1 MKTRLYILLA
11 LISFS
16 VTAQKAVVNSAKLEE
31 IKAYLKHVE
40 DNDALLGSV
49 SVFEN
54 DKELL
59 NRSFGTIPASP
70 ATKYQVGSISKL
82 FTAVLIAQLVEE
94 HKMDLNEPLAAY
106 FPKMPG
112 ASSIK
117 LSNLLNHTGGLQDFV
132 VKQDS
137 LKYWL
142 KKPVSQQAILDEI
155 ARQGV
160 AFQPGDSI
168 SYSNSGYYLLA
179 RILEQKYQKPY
190 ETILAEKITTPF
202 GLKNTFS
209 LNGETAYEDT
219 AVSYEKKDG
228 NWVKLEEF
236 YFPNVQGVGD
246 IISTVYDLN
255 SFLSALFNHKI
266 LKEETLKGM
275 LPKDGDWFGLGI
287 MKAPFYDH
295 IAYGHGGD
303 TYGTHAVTSYN
314 PEHKLGITYVV
325 NGEGYPTNDFAIGL
339 LSIIYDKDYSLPE
352 LTEYTPDTVYY
363 DAYSGTYSS
372 PELPIA
378 ITVFQK
384 DGALRAQ
391 GEGQSSFVLTPKSKH
406 AFAYVKAGI
415 NITFDPD
422 AETFVFEQGGQQ
434 FELKK
439 N

>member
-1 MKTRLYILLA
+1 MKTLLYIVLV

-16 VTAQKAVVNSAKLEE
+16 VTAQKPVVNSAKLEE
-31 IKAYLKHVE
+31 IKSYLKHFE

-59 NRSFGTIPASP
+59 NQSFGAIPASRT
-70 ATKYQVGSISKL
+70 TKYQVGSISKM
-82 FTAVLIAQLVEE
+82 FTAVLIGQLVEE
-94 HKMDLNEPLAAY
+94 HKMDLNEPLATY

-117 LSNLLNHTGGLQDFV
+117 LSNLLNHTSGLQNFV

-168 SYSNSGYYLLA
+168 SYSNSGYYLLT
-179 RILEQKYQKPY
+179 RILEQKYKKPY
-190 ETILAEKITTPF
+190 ETILEERITRPF
-202 GLKNTFS
+202 GLENTFS
-209 LNGETAYEDT
+209 LNGKTEYEDT
-219 AVSYEKKDG
+219 AISYEKKD
-228 NWVKLEEF
+228 NKWVKLEEF

-246 IISTVYDLN
+246 IISTLSDLN
-255 SFLSALFNHKI
+255 SFMSALFNNEI
-266 LKEETLKGM
+266 LKEETLKRM
-275 LPKDGDWFGLGI
+275 LPKDDDWFGLGI
-287 MKAPFYDH
+287 MKAPFYNH

-303 TYGTHAVTSYN
+303 TYGTHTVTSYH
-314 PEHKLGITYVV
+314 PESKLGITYVI
-325 NGEGYPTNDFAIGL
+325 NGEGYPTNNFAIGL

-352 LTEYTPDTVYY
+352 LTEYTPDKLYY
-363 DAYSGTYSS
+363 DAYTGTYSS

-378 ITVFQK
+378 ITVYQK
-384 DGALRAQ
+384 EGALMAQ
-391 GEGQSSFVLTPKSKH
+391 GEGQSPFTLTPKSKH
-406 AFAYVKAGI
+406 TFAYLKAGI
-415 NITFDPD
+415 HITFDPD
-422 AETFVFEQGGQQ
+422 AETFLFKQGGQQ

-439 N
+439 K